1 MKYSIFILFILS
13 LHFSYSQGNNVTLL
27 SQWSDSSLP
36 PVYDGESVYN
46 EVWGITKDG
55 IEYAIIGSRMGT
67 HIFRVNA
74 SNQLVEIDFVMGKH
88 TGSDAIHRDYHDYQ

>member
-1 MKYSIFILFILS
+1 MKYITFIWLFLN
-13 LHFSYSQGNNVTLL
+13 LHFSFSQGNNVTLL

-55 IEYAIIGSRMGT
+55 IEYAIVGSRMGT
-67 HIFRVNA
+67 HVCRVNS
-74 SNQLVEIDFVMGKH
+74 SNQLHIEIISH
-88 TGSDAIHRDYHDYQ
+88 LTSILHQHR

>member
-27 SQWSDSSLP
+27 NQWSDSSLP

-67 HIFRVNA
+67 HIFL
-74 SNQLVEIDFVMGKH
+74 SL
-88 TGSDAIHRDYHDYQ
+88 IHI